1 MINAQAGA
9 GYVAPREELPVAI
22 KSLNAQNSADVV
34 MERVGPGAKD
44 SSAAFLHSLVR
55 HLHAVVCETRP
66 TRDQWRSAMQLLT
79 DIGHATDDRRQEW
92 VLASDLLGV
101 TALVE
106 EINAQRH
113 KGATPNTVRG
123 PFYRPDPPVIANGGS
138 ISLDG
143 VGQALLVRGRVV
155 DLDGV
160 AIPDALVETWQANA
174 DGYYENQQPDRQPEF
189 NLRGVLKTDGTGG
202 FMYRTVR
209 PAGYATPADGPVGQ
223 MLAGLGVSLRRPA
236 HLHFIIS
243 ANGFETISTH
253 VFDGSDPE
261 LGRDALF
268 GVKPELIG
276 NIRRDGDGWALDFTF
291 VMARARQERR
301 VA

>member
-1 MINAQAGA
+1 MINVRIRA
-9 GYVAPREELPVAI
+9 GYLALREEHPVAI
-22 KSLNAQNSADVV
+22 RSLNVQNSADVV
-34 MERVGPGAKD
+34 MERVAPGAKET
-44 SSAAFLHSLVR
+44 SVAFLSSLVR
-55 HLHAVVCETRP
+55 HLHAFVCETRP
-66 TRDQWRSAMQLLT
+66 TKDQWRSATQLLT

-92 VLASDLLGV
+92 VLASDLLGI

-113 KGATPNTVRG
+113 RGATPNTVRG
-123 PFYRPDPPVIANGGS
+123 PFYRPDAPAIVNGGS

-143 VGQALLVRGRVV
+143 VGEALLVRGRVV

-160 AIPDALVETWQANA
+160 AIPGAIVETWQANA

-189 NLRGVLKTDGTGG
+189 NLRGVLKTDCNGG
-202 FMYRTVR
+202 FLYRTVR

-223 MLAGLGVSLRRPA
+223 MLAHLGVSLRRPA

-243 ANGFETISTH
+243 ADAFETISTH
-253 VFDGSDPE
+253 VFDASDPG
-261 LGRDALF
+261 LGQDALF

-276 NIRRDGDGWALDFTF
+276 DFKRNGDGWALDFTF
-291 VMARARQERR
+291 VMARAKQERR
-301 VA
+301 AA

>member
-1 MINAQAGA
+1 M
-9 GYVAPREELPVAI
+9 AI
-22 KSLNAQNSADVV
+22 RSLTAQNSADVV
-34 MERVGPGAKD
+34 MDRVGAGVEET
-44 SSAAFLHSLVR
+44 SAAFLNSLVR

-66 TRDQWRSAMQLLT
+66 TKNQWRSAMQLLA

-123 PFYRPDPPVIANGGS
+123 PFYRPDAPLIANGGS

-143 VGQALLVRGRVV
+143 VGEALLVRGRLV

-160 AIPDALVETWQANA
+160 AIPGAIVETWQANA

-189 NLRGVLKTDGTGG
+189 NLRGVLKTDCNGG
-202 FMYRTVR
+202 FRYHTVR

-243 ANGFETISTH
+243 AEGFETISTH
-253 VFDGSDPE
+253 VFDGSDPD
-261 LGRDALF
+261 LGQDALF

-276 NIRRDGDGWALDFTF
+276 DIRREGEGWALDFTF

-301 VA
+301 AA